1 MDKKWYRLFLISF
14 LNLAILGLLTAV
26 IAQAEGKSSPPN
38 LDKLDRLSMDMVTLA
53 KEGELNFAK
62 EKLDNI
68 TQLFIQM
75 DLEQSLSVR
84 DRQLLA
90 DTLIQGKRLLSE
102 TDPNPKEVMWHVYR
116 IRMMVD
122 ALTHPN
128 EPIWKGFQSLY
139 TEQINKMMLL
149 SARKDRVELLKTI
162 QEHTHLYQILRPA
175 FAFSQPPKQMDQ
187 MDMLYSFILQETRSK
202 TPEWQKLGESLGEL
216 RLQADKMFLGR
227 DVSTF
232 SRYISSNSPVAMIS
246 MMGMILITV
255 LSYVAWRMYRGLEVR

>member
-26 IAQAEGKSSPPN
+26 IAQAEGKSSQPS
-38 LDKLDRLSMDMVTLA
+38 LVKLDRLSMDMVTLA
-53 KEGELNFAK
+53 KEGNLKFAK
-62 EKLDNI
+62 EKIDDI

-75 DLEQSLSVR
+75 DLEKNLSIK
-84 DRQLLA
+84 DRQLLG
-90 DTLIQGKRLLSE
+90 DTLTQGKKMLSAE
-102 TDPNPKEVMWHVYR
+102 DSNPKEVMWHVYR

-128 EPIWKGFQSLY
+128 EPIWKGFHPLY
-139 TEQINKMMLL
+139 AEQINKMMLL
-149 SARKDRVELLKTI
+149 SARKDRVDLVKTI

-175 FAFSQPPKQMDQ
+175 FAFSHPAKQLDQ
-187 MDMLYSFILQETRSK
+187 MDMLYNSILQETRSK
-202 TPEWQKLGESLGEL
+202 TPEWQKVGESLGEL
-216 RLQADKMFLGR
+216 RLQADQMFLGR

-232 SRYISSNSPVAMIS
+232 SRYMSSNSPIAMIS